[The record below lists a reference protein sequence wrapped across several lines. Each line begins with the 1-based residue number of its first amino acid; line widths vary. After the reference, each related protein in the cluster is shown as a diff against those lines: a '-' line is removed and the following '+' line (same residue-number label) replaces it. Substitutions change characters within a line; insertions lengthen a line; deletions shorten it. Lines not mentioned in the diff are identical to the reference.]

1 MSGERDSQ
9 RGSQGDAVVRLD
21 EVKEYWDSRSPGL
34 RHSKH
39 DVGSAEFLDEIEKVR
54 YGNILNYKYLLDVA
68 EFDLHSGES
77 VLEVGVG
84 LGTDLLQFAKN
95 DSKVSGIDLA
105 PRAVELTRER
115 FRLAGLEADL
125 RQASFTE
132 IPFDAGSFDV
142 VYSFGVLHHSAETQ
156 QGIDEIFRVLKPGG
170 RIIVML
176 YHKGFKYYVRKLF
189 LYGVL
194 KGELLRSSVQE
205 IINRHSEDFGESPL
219 TKVYTRREAR
229 RMFERFDDLSLK
241 SYRLDD
247 YLPFRGRHIS
257 PSRIFLPAAAYRALE
272 NLLGWNL
279 VIKGNKPRS

>member
-125 RQASFTE
+125 RQAAS
-132 IPFDAGSFDV
+132 PR
-142 VYSFGVLHHSAETQ
+142 Y
-156 QGIDEIFRVLKPGG
+156 
-170 RIIVML
+170 
-176 YHKGFKYYVRKLF
+176 
-189 LYGVL
+189 
-194 KGELLRSSVQE
+194 
-205 IINRHSEDFGESPL
+205 PL
-219 TKVYTRREAR
+219 TQAHSTSSTPSGFCTTPRR
-229 RMFERFDDLSLK
+229 L
-241 SYRLDD
+241 
-247 YLPFRGRHIS
+247 
-257 PSRIFLPAAAYRALE
+257 
-272 NLLGWNL
+272 
-279 VIKGNKPRS
+279 NKESMRYSGS